1 MVLDPRNAALPLPVE
16 RNVGGITLREVRM
29 LPYPYFPDLRGN
41 QLSPDNPVTAQL
53 GQLTLNWASPV
64 TIDSNKAGNRD
75 ISKLLTSSAD
85 SWSSASMNLVPDY
98 RGYPSNGFKL
108 EGKQQ
113 SYPLAVAETGSF
125 DSFFAGKPS
134 PLLADNSTTATANA
148 NPPAKTQPDN
158 SFDGVIEHS
167 PESARL
173 ILVASNGFASDAT
186 LQLESQGL
194 STYYTKPLDF
204 IQNSIDWSLED
215 PALLALRGR
224 TQLART
230 LLGMKLEQQQYWEY
244 LNYGLVLLGLALIWL
259 WRRQVKSSDLRRY
272 QQILAEV

>member
-1 MVLDPRNAALPLPVE
+1 MRIPRQK
-16 RNVGGITLREVRM
+16 R
-29 LPYPYFPDLRGN
+29 
-41 QLSPDNPVTAQL
+41 S
-53 GQLTLNWASPV
+53 
-64 TIDSNKAGNRD
+64 
-75 ISKLLTSSAD
+75 
-85 SWSSASMNLVPDY
+85 
-98 RGYPSNGFKL
+98 
-108 EGKQQ
+108 
-113 SYPLAVAETGSF
+113 
-125 DSFFAGKPS
+125 
-134 PLLADNSTTATANA
+134 
-148 NPPAKTQPDN
+148 PDN